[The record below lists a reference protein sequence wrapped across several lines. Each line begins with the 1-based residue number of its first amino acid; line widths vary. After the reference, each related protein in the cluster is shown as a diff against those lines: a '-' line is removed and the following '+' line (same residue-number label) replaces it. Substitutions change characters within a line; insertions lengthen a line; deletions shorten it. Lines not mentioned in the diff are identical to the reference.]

1 MEYRRLG
8 RTGLQV
14 SELCLGTGTFGSP
27 LTEEAAH
34 LMMSTAFAAGINFI
48 DTANIYSNIAYA
60 GVSEQMIGS
69 WLKSQPRDRLV
80 IATKLRGKMGDGPND
95 QGLSRGHI
103 MQAVEASLRRLQTDY
118 IDLYQTHSP
127 DDATPL
133 EETLGALDDLVHQGK
148 VRYIGCSNYPA
159 WQLCKSLWISDKHNW
174 ARFDCLQPH
183 YNLIHRAEY
192 ERELM
197 ALCQDQGI
205 GVIPWSPQAGGFL
218 TGKYRRGTPIPA
230 SSRGERSKQIQEW
243 MNDEQKMILLD
254 QMEEIGNAY
263 SKTISQVS
271 LAWLL
276 TNKTITAPIFAATSQ
291 EQLQEVLGTAGFRL
305 TPEEKQALDDA
316 TAWS

>member
-27 LTEEAAH
+27 LDEEAAH

-95 QGLSRGHI
+95 QGLSRVHV

-133 EETLGALDDLVHQGK
+133 DETLGALDDLVHQGK

-174 ARFDCLQPH
+174 TRFDCLQPH

-218 TGKYRRGTPIPA
+218 TGKYRRGTPNPA
-230 SSRGERSKQIQEW
+230 NSRGERSKQIQEW

-254 QMEEIGNAY
+254 QMEEIGHAHG
-263 SKTISQVS
+263 KTISQVS

-276 TNKTITAPIFAATSQ
+276 TNKTVTAPIFAATSQ

-305 TPEEKQALDDA
+305 IPEEKQALDDA